1 MADNFLSAL
10 TPAEGSLSLRLQIS
24 KITIIINYIGCGEI
38 IKIQRGNGNKWIV
51 QFLFGKANS
60 VDNRSGI

>member
-10 TPAEGSLSLRLQIS
+10 TPADGSSSLRLQIS
-24 KITIIINYIGCGEI
+24 EITIIINYIECGKI
-38 IKIQRGNGNKWIV
+38 IKIQRKNGNKWIV
-51 QFLFGKANS
+51 QFLFRKANS